1 MITIKNICTT
11 FSTLENECRFFFFF
25 SFWLTVSAMKTNR
38 GTEKWVRCV
47 DEVEKEMHMDGTKQ
61 QVMYQKK

>member
-1 MITIKNICTT
+1 MNAD
-11 FSTLENECRFFFFF
+11 FFFLFF
-25 SFWLTVSAMKTNR
+25 FWLTVSAMKTNR
-38 GTEKWVRCV
+38 ETEKWVRCV